1 MLSRSLFIVK
11 LLRHL
16 RWYVMVGSSS
26 PTIVFARSKI
36 GAYCRI
42 SAALTSVF
50 HDYMSC
56 TNDRS
61 PEYLVQ
67 CLKQSF
73 LISTQRRFLG
83 GPSDS
88 TLIILLILCP

>member
-1 MLSRSLFIVK
+1 
-11 LLRHL
+11 
-16 RWYVMVGSSS
+16 MVGSSS
-26 PTIVFARSKI
+26 PTTALARSKI

-50 HDYMSC
+50 HDCKSC
-56 TNDRS
+56 TDDRS
-61 PEYLVQ
+61 PESLVQ
-67 CLKQSF
+67 CIKQSF

-88 TLIILLILCP
+88 ILIILLSLFPKKLR